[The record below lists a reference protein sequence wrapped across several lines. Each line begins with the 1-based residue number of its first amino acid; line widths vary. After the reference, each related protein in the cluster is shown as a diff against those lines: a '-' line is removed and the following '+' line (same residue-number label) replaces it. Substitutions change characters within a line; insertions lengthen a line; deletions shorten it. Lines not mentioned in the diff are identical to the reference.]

1 MNNIR
6 QEQMREYIEQRNLV
20 TIKELQVLFPD
31 VSLMT
36 IHRDLDA
43 LERGGYVV
51 KFRGGA
57 KSVKLSDDPEFHV
70 RVRENNEGKMLIARK
85 ALELIQP
92 HTSIFLDAST
102 TNLLLAKSLPD
113 INLNVITTGPSIAL
127 ELAKLHNPVVTL
139 CCGTL
144 NRKSL
149 ALSGQ
154 NTLKML
160 ESINI
165 DLAMIG
171 VSGCSVD
178 AGLTCGTEG
187 DMLVKRLVI
196 EKARTS
202 VALCGH
208 DKFSCLMPYTFSKI
222 EDVDYLICD
231 EPVPEQV
238 KEVAQAAGVHLL

>member
-6 QEQMREYIEQRNLV
+6 QEQMREYIEKRNLV
-20 TIKELQVLFPD
+20 TIKELQAMFPQ

-43 LERGGYVV
+43 LEQGGYVV

-57 KSVKLSDDPEFHV
+57 KSVRLNDDPEFHV
-70 RVRENNEGKMLIARK
+70 RVRENNEGKMIIARK

-160 ESINI
+160 EGINI
-165 DLAMIG
+165 DLALIG
-171 VSGCSVD
+171 VSGCSAD
-178 AGLTCGTEG
+178 AGFTCGTEG

-202 VALCGH
+202 VALCGYE
-208 DKFSCLMPYTFSKI
+208 KFSALMPYTFSKI

-231 EPVPEQV
+231 KAVPESI
-238 KEVAQAAGVHLL
+238 EAVAESAGVHIL

>member
-6 QEQMREYIEQRNLV
+6 QEQMREYIEKRNLV
-20 TIKELQVLFPD
+20 TIKELQALFPK

-43 LERGGYVV
+43 LELGGYVV

-57 KSVKLSDDPEFHV
+57 KSVRLNDDPEFHV
-70 RVRENNEGKMLIARK
+70 RVRENNEGKTVIARK

-113 INLNVITTGPSIAL
+113 MNLNVITTGPSIAL

-160 ESINI
+160 EGINI
-165 DLAMIG
+165 DLALIG
-171 VSGCSVD
+171 VSGCSAD
-178 AGLTCGTEG
+178 AGFTCGTEG

-202 VALCGH
+202 VALCGYE
-208 DKFSCLMPYTFSKI
+208 KFSALMPYTFSRI

-231 EPVPEQV
+231 KAVPESI
-238 KEVAQAAGVHLL
+238 EAVAKSAGVNIL